1 MTLAKKKK
9 KKKGLLDRGIPSDY
23 YFRISH
29 CELGLAKTKLDE
41 TIAHIKGNGDLH
53 KNTRTI

>member
-9 KKKGLLDRGIPSDY
+9 KGMLDRGIPSDY

-29 CELGLAKTKLDE
+29 CELGPVEPAKTKLDE
-41 TIAHIKGNGDLH
+41 TIAHIKGNGDL
-53 KNTRTI
+53 